1 MSSALFRR
9 SSDSSDDLDGNVPVG
24 TRRPQRRA
32 TPRRG
37 LFQRAG
43 MALVVATVA
52 ALASRPIPARAAAN
66 QFCSGEQLAVGA
78 NWSVCWEIRANEGL
92 AITHA
97 FYTKPGF
104 DRRVLSDATVAQIF
118 VPYETGQP
126 RYHDVAY
133 GLGPVMQALSQTL
146 DCPGGALLANRR
158 VCRQVEDRGLT
169 EKFCAGGSCATR
181 RGKALVL
188 WSSIQSGAYNYIIKW
203 EFHDDGVVEPALGL
217 AGVLQFGRTAHIHNI
232 YWRLDLD
239 IDDAEND
246 RVEEFYRIIPAT
258 SDGTVGV
265 NGWSQ
270 LLGETFRPNDLFTFR
285 KWRVSDTRRTNAGGR
300 PWSYELVPSPG
311 NGNLRT
317 TRAEGYTRGELW
329 VTRAHASE
337 RFVSTDTQDILSTYL
352 NGESIS
358 GQDVVLWYVMHEYH
372 EVRDEDAPY
381 MPLEWMSFELRPRNY
396 FNQNPLD

>member
-1 MSSALFRR
+1 MSLRR
-9 SSDSSDDLDGNVPVG
+9 ICMNGPSC
-24 TRRPQRRA
+24 RRTLPA
-32 TPRRG
+32 P
-37 LFQRAG
+37 A
-43 MALVVATVA
+43 
-52 ALASRPIPARAAAN
+52 ARAAAVVAVVATAAALMPAAFRPAPAHAAAN
-66 QFCSGEQLAVGA
+66 AFCGGEQLAVGA

-133 GLGPVMQALSQTL
+133 GLGPVMQALSPTL
-146 DCPGGALLANRR
+146 DCPGGVLLANRR

-169 EKFCAGGSCATR
+169 EKYCAGGSCATR

-188 WSSIQSGAYNYIIKW
+188 WSSIQSGAYNYMIKW
-203 EFHDDGVVEPALGL
+203 EFHDDGAVEPGLGL
-217 AGVLQFGRTAHIHNI
+217 GGVLQFGRTAHIHNI

-258 SDGTVGV
+258 SDGSRGV
-265 NGWSQ
+265 NGWTQ
-270 LLGETFRPNDLFTFR
+270 LLGETFRPAELFTFR
-285 KWRVSDTRRTNAGGR
+285 KWRVVDTVRTNARGR

-311 NGNLRT
+311 SGNLRT
-317 TRAEGYTRGELW
+317 TLAEGYTRGELW
-329 VTRAHASE
+329 ATRAHASE
-337 RFVSTDTQDILSTYL
+337 RFVSTDTDDILSTYL

-358 GQDVVLWYVMHEYH
+358 GQDVVLWYAMHEYH

-381 MPLEWMSFELRPRNY
+381 MPVEWMSFELRPRDY
-396 FNQNPLD
+396 FDQNPLD